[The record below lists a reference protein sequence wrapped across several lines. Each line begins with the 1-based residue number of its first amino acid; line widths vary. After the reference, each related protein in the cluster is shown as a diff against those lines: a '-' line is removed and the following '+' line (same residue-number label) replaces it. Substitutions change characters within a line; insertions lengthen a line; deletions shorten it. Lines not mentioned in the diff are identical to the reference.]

1 MNLTLVDSEFEIP
14 EGVGWGFQVA
24 ENGRAV
30 VTFYDEEE
38 KGYSLWETKQ
48 VNTTTT
54 FIEYLTSKC
63 VLFHNFFGLLS
74 LKHNFDHMI
83 LGQGC

>member
-1 MNLTLVDSEFEIP
+1 M
-14 EGVGWGFQVA
+14 A
-24 ENGRAV
+24 ENCRAV

-38 KGYSLWETKQ
+38 KGYSLWETEQ

-74 LKHNFDHMI
+74 LKNNFGHMI
-83 LGQGC
+83 WGRGVKLISEDFSRLFSGVSDITRR